1 MSLSWRSVSTSAAGT
16 SHLRDG
22 RPCQDASVCVT
33 LLDDEGCETLVA
45 VVSDGAGSAAHS
57 DIGSGLACSLFVDEL
72 RALLETGGSVADVT
86 PDFTRDWLRRFSAE
100 IAVRAE
106 AMECSPREL
115 ACTLLGA
122 VVSESRAVFLQVGD
136 GAIVFSTA
144 QEPDAM
150 EVAVWPQQGEF
161 ANVTFFATDL
171 TAGDRI
177 AHRAVEERID
187 RLAMFSDGLQMLALS
202 FADRS
207 AFRPFFDPLFG
218 TLEGAPEDA
227 VANLSDPLEEFL
239 SSPRVNGRTDD
250 DKSLILAS
258 RRQPPNVIGCGGRDA
273 EAVGP

>member
-1 MSLSWRSVSTSAAGT
+1 M
-16 SHLRDG
+16 
-22 RPCQDASVCVT
+22 T